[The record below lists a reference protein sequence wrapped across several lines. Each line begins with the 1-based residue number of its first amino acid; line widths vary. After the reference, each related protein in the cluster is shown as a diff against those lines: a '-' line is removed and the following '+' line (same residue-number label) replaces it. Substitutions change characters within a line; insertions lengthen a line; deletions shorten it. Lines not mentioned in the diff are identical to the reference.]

1 MENYLFYS
9 FGGLAVLTALLMVT
23 RRNPVMSAL
32 SLVGCLF
39 CLAALYVILGAHY
52 VAAAQILV
60 YAGAIMVLFLFV
72 IMLLNLKDPTEHLP
86 SRNVLQK
93 CIGVAIALNL
103 LVLVARK
110 MASFGLVPESSYNEQ
125 TYGTTGAVAK
135 VLFTTYLLPF
145 ELAGLLLL
153 VAIVGAVVIAK
164 REL

>member
-32 SLVGCLF
+32 NLVGCLF
-39 CLAALYVILGAHY
+39 CIAALFVVLGAHF
-52 VAAAQILV
+52 VGAAQILV

-72 IMLLNLKDPTEHLP
+72 IMLLDLKDYTEHLP
-86 SRNVLQK
+86 GSNVLQK
-93 CIGVAIALNL
+93 LIGVVIALNL

-110 MASFGLVPESSYNEQ
+110 VATFGIMSEGPIAEHS
-125 TYGTTGAVAK
+125 YGTTEAVAK

>member
-32 SLVGCLF
+32 NLVGCLF
-39 CLAALYVILGAHY
+39 CIAALFVVLGAHF
-52 VAAAQILV
+52 VGAAQILV

-72 IMLLNLKDPTEHLP
+72 IMLLDLKDYTEHLP
-86 SRNVLQK
+86 GANVLQK
-93 CIGVAIALNL
+93 VVGVIIALNL

-110 MASFGLVPESSYNEQ
+110 VASSGIVSGGPIAEHS
-125 TYGTTGAVAK
+125 YGTTEAVAK